1 MSWGAKEFLKE
12 LDDVQKLLAFGAP
25 VAVQDGMIQALWK
38 KIEACDTLLPSDL
51 LAMLQGIKDS
61 ALPERSSQ
69 FLNEKLMMKAC
80 SATQAQ
86 QGHKVASMPQSLTSL
101 PAYLTDSELAQLMT
115 GDPDQA
121 PHVMVKRLR
130 LVGLTSLKEDTK
142 KHVVSF
148 LSQVALW
155 HGFPKPTPD
164 EVYEMSGTF
173 SKLFHDSDI
182 VSPVAPIR
190 VYPALPTELGAD
202 WIAQVYGQEKPSMKV
217 LTSLRGL
224 SVGCPVRSTSSL
236 LSRNMAKNVQMDD
249 RDSAQFAAL
258 LGKLVGVGQIPVDK
272 SQNEPKITFFNRAK
286 ELQNTA
292 SSSMS
297 LPALQEMQ
305 KIPTPV
311 SSMKASALPESASPG
326 PSTVAALTTAEPSPG
341 HALPSPAEIAIAHAH
356 VPASVAPEPEE
367 SAKPPKSLK
376 DFEKEAMLLLH
387 ARAKKPRT
395 EAKVEKAAEGQQIV
409 GKRETLD
416 EDLTISAR
424 HLTMA
429 SCELATDAKLLQS
442 WDRLAQH
449 SQSDNKGTF
458 KMRQQASGW
467 TFSEAALLMPLQH
480 FLETYCVLPEVQVY
494 KDACVSWFRLLDM
507 LVVSATSKPQP
518 GQVLAACEHAMN
530 LSVAAGWGD
539 RLRPKFHWALH
550 YEACLNRFSC
560 LPACWSLERKHKVVR
575 KYGSASTNTRRFD
588 QSLLEEVT
596 AEHLAILCK
605 AVHFQPAA
613 HLVDPY
619 PVPPKQVS
627 ALVAANI
634 ITATDNCCCSSLCH
648 LASGAPVSKKDFV
661 LHEPPAHAQGPMRF
675 CCGRVEHLLQVGDVA
690 AAVVSVCTPLSIDS
704 DRRVAKW
711 QHKPSDM
718 YIMEAD
724 AMICST
730 IHNLS
735 DDQVTTLLPG
745 HLCHPA

>member
-38 KIEACDTLLPSDL
+38 KIKACNTLLPSDL

-69 FLNEKLMMKAC
+69 FLNENLMMKAC

-86 QGHKVASMPQSLTSL
+86 Q
-101 PAYLTDSELAQLMT
+101 
-115 GDPDQA
+115 
-121 PHVMVKRLR
+121 
-130 LVGLTSLKEDTK
+130 
-142 KHVVSF
+142 
-148 LSQVALW
+148 
-155 HGFPKPTPD
+155 D

-249 RDSAQFAAL
+249 RDSAQFAV

-326 PSTVAALTTAEPSPG
+326 PSTVTAEPSPG

-367 SAKPPKSLK
+367 SAKPPK
-376 DFEKEAMLLLH
+376 
-387 ARAKKPRT
+387 T

-409 GKRETLD
+409 GKRVRGKQADSNFHATTAKKAKQPPAKKPHKAEQKTKKITGGCLRVIAGQGNGFMQDTIQETLD

-429 SCELATDAKLLQS
+429 SCELATDAELLQS

-467 TFSEAALLMPLQH
+467 TFSEAALLMSPVLRSLGLLRPATQYCFDYMHGLCSNGVLCFVLFWALHSSRKGSHRPLQH

-494 KDACVSWFRLLDM
+494 KDACTSWSRLLDM
-507 LVVSATSKPQP
+507 LVVSATRSK
-518 GQVLAACEHAMN
+518 VAEAAATTVI
-530 LSVAAGWGD
+530 S
-539 RLRPKFHWALH
+539 
-550 YEACLNRFSC
+550 
-560 LPACWSLERKHKVVR
+560 
-575 KYGSASTNTRRFD
+575 GSDNVGSYQRR
-588 QSLLEEVT
+588 
-596 AEHLAILCK
+596 
-605 AVHFQPAA
+605 
-613 HLVDPY
+613 
-619 PVPPKQVS
+619 
-627 ALVAANI
+627 
-634 ITATDNCCCSSLCH
+634 
-648 LASGAPVSKKDFV
+648 
-661 LHEPPAHAQGPMRF
+661 
-675 CCGRVEHLLQVGDVA
+675 HLLRLN
-690 AAVVSVCTPLSIDS
+690 T
-704 DRRVAKW
+704 
-711 QHKPSDM
+711 
-718 YIMEAD
+718 
-724 AMICST
+724 
-730 IHNLS
+730 
-735 DDQVTTLLPG
+735 
-745 HLCHPA
+745 

>member
-1 MSWGAKEFLKE
+1 MKEAVVQMTDGFNSYGPLIQTLQSSRIDGGTEPFPVLNLASMLQGSFAQGGYWENLLTTLHRSRPSSLDAPWQGILYCDEVHPGNQLSGSSRKIWAVYFSWLQLG
-12 LDDVQKLLAFGAP
+12 QKLLTNESHWFTLMVLRTDQVQTFHAGIGQCVRLLLEFMFANEHGNP
-25 VAVQDGMIQALWK
+25 QHGITLCGKEQSLRLHWTLDVFLQDG
-38 KIEACDTLLPSDL
+38 
-51 LAMLQGIKDS
+51 S
-61 ALPERSSQ
+61 AQ
-69 FLNEKLMMKAC
+69 K
-80 SATQAQ
+80 Q
-86 QGHKVASMPQSLTSL
+86 
-101 PAYLTDSELAQLMT
+101 
-115 GDPDQA
+115 
-121 PHVMVKRLR
+121 
-130 LVGLTSLKEDTK
+130 
-142 KHVVSF
+142 
-148 LSQVALW
+148 
-155 HGFPKPTPD
+155 
-164 EVYEMSGTF
+164 TF
-173 SKLFHDSDI
+173 SNRQDSG
-182 VSPVAPIR
+182 SR
-190 VYPALPTELGAD
+190 VCMLCRNIFAIGTE
-202 WIAQVYGQEKPSMKV
+202 
-217 LTSLRGL
+217 
-224 SVGCPVRSTSSL
+224 
-236 LSRNMAKNVQMDD
+236 
-249 RDSAQFAAL
+249 
-258 LGKLVGVGQIPVDK
+258 
-272 SQNEPKITFFNRAK
+272 
-286 ELQNTA
+286 
-292 SSSMS
+292 
-297 LPALQEMQ
+297 
-305 KIPTPV
+305 
-311 SSMKASALPESASPG
+311 
-326 PSTVAALTTAEPSPG
+326 
-341 HALPSPAEIAIAHAH
+341 
-356 VPASVAPEPEE
+356 
-367 SAKPPKSLK
+367 
-376 DFEKEAMLLLH
+376 
-387 ARAKKPRT
+387 
-395 EAKVEKAAEGQQIV
+395 
-409 GKRETLD
+409 ETLD

-429 SCELATDAKLLQS
+429 SCELATDAELLQS

-467 TFSEAALLMPLQH
+467 TFSEAALLMSPVLRSLGLLRPATQYCFDYMHGLCSNGVLCFVLFWAFTAFQQKGLPQVWHGFKAFVQLWHWPLAQKQNSLHKLFSAEKVKSHRKAGHFKASASEMLALSRPLQH

-661 LHEPPAHAQGPMRF
+661 LHKPPAHAQGPMRF

>member
-1 MSWGAKEFLKE
+1 
-12 LDDVQKLLAFGAP
+12 
-25 VAVQDGMIQALWK
+25 
-38 KIEACDTLLPSDL
+38 
-51 LAMLQGIKDS
+51 MLCRNIF
-61 ALPERSSQ
+61 AI
-69 FLNEKLMMKAC
+69 
-80 SATQAQ
+80 
-86 QGHKVASMPQSLTSL
+86 
-101 PAYLTDSELAQLMT
+101 
-115 GDPDQA
+115 
-121 PHVMVKRLR
+121 
-130 LVGLTSLKEDTK
+130 
-142 KHVVSF
+142 
-148 LSQVALW
+148 
-155 HGFPKPTPD
+155 
-164 EVYEMSGTF
+164 GT
-173 SKLFHDSDI
+173 
-182 VSPVAPIR
+182 
-190 VYPALPTELGAD
+190 E
-202 WIAQVYGQEKPSMKV
+202 
-217 LTSLRGL
+217 
-224 SVGCPVRSTSSL
+224 
-236 LSRNMAKNVQMDD
+236 
-249 RDSAQFAAL
+249 
-258 LGKLVGVGQIPVDK
+258 
-272 SQNEPKITFFNRAK
+272 
-286 ELQNTA
+286 
-292 SSSMS
+292 
-297 LPALQEMQ
+297 
-305 KIPTPV
+305 
-311 SSMKASALPESASPG
+311 
-326 PSTVAALTTAEPSPG
+326 
-341 HALPSPAEIAIAHAH
+341 
-356 VPASVAPEPEE
+356 
-367 SAKPPKSLK
+367 
-376 DFEKEAMLLLH
+376 
-387 ARAKKPRT
+387 
-395 EAKVEKAAEGQQIV
+395 
-409 GKRETLD
+409 ETLD

-429 SCELATDAKLLQS
+429 SCELATDAELLQS

>member
-38 KIEACDTLLPSDL
+38 KIKACNTLLPSDL

-69 FLNEKLMMKAC
+69 FLNENLMMKAC

-86 QGHKVASMPQSLTSL
+86 Q
-101 PAYLTDSELAQLMT
+101 
-115 GDPDQA
+115 
-121 PHVMVKRLR
+121 
-130 LVGLTSLKEDTK
+130 
-142 KHVVSF
+142 
-148 LSQVALW
+148 
-155 HGFPKPTPD
+155 D

-249 RDSAQFAAL
+249 RDSAQFAV

-326 PSTVAALTTAEPSPG
+326 PSTVTAEPSPG

-367 SAKPPKSLK
+367 SAK
-376 DFEKEAMLLLH
+376 
-387 ARAKKPRT
+387 T

-409 GKRETLD
+409 GKRVRGKQADSNFHATTAKKAKQPPAKKPHKETLD

-429 SCELATDAKLLQS
+429 SCELATDAELLQS

-467 TFSEAALLMPLQH
+467 TFSEAALLMSPQRGALLRLVLGTAFQQEGLPQVWHGFEAFVQLWHWPLAQKQNSLHKLFSAEKVKSHRKAGHFKASASEMLALSRPLQH

-494 KDACVSWFRLLDM
+494 KDACTSWSRLLDM
-507 LVVSATSKPQP
+507 LVVSATRSKVAEAAATTVISGSDNVGSYQRRHLLRRHRVRID
-518 GQVLAACEHAMN
+518 QMSCWLKVDSLAKNCKMLCCH
-530 LSVAAGWGD
+530 L
-539 RLRPKFHWALH
+539 FQQAL
-550 YEACLNRFSC
+550 LQ
-560 LPACWSLERKHKVVR
+560 
-575 KYGSASTNTRRFD
+575 T
-588 QSLLEEVT
+588 
-596 AEHLAILCK
+596 
-605 AVHFQPAA
+605 
-613 HLVDPY
+613 
-619 PVPPKQVS
+619 
-627 ALVAANI
+627 
-634 ITATDNCCCSSLCH
+634 CSPHGLCH
-648 LASGAPVSKKDFV
+648 ACSP
-661 LHEPPAHAQGPMRF
+661 
-675 CCGRVEHLLQVGDVA
+675 
-690 AAVVSVCTPLSIDS
+690 IDKLKS
-704 DRRVAKW
+704 
-711 QHKPSDM
+711 
-718 YIMEAD
+718 
-724 AMICST
+724 CS
-730 IHNLS
+730 
-735 DDQVTTLLPG
+735 
-745 HLCHPA
+745 